1 MIRVRKIER
10 GSERERESKIRKRER
25 NGVRETEKESD
36 GELQQKENEE
46 RVGERSKIRKIE

>member
-36 GELQQKENEE
+36 GESYNKKRMRRGWEKVQN
-46 RVGERSKIRKIE
+46 